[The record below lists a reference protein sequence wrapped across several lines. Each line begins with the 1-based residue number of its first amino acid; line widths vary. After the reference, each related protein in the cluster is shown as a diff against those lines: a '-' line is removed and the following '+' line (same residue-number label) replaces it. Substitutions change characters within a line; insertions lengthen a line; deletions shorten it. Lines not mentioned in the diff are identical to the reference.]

1 MVLLSISAAARA
13 VGKDRST
20 LHRFINKGKLST
32 NADPVTGAKCID
44 TSELIRVFGPL
55 VGDGSI
61 SDAATVASAVE
72 NSTTQQAIFT
82 TVEVLKEQL
91 RLSQLREQKLL
102 AMLER
107 EQEARRNLEQRLLP
121 ASSTEQ
127 KTLQGEYQASNEDA
141 QTETGDGKGEHKGFW
156 ARLFGG

>member
-13 VGKDRST
+13 VGKDRGT

-32 NADPVTGAKCID
+32 SVDTVTGAKCID
-44 TSELIRVFGPL
+44 TAELIRVFGPL

-61 SDAATVASAVE
+61 SDTATVASAVE
-72 NSTTQQAIFT
+72 SNTAQQAMFT

-121 ASSTEQ
+121 PSTAESQTQQEEHQEAS
-127 KTLQGEYQASNEDA
+127 EDA
-141 QTETGDGKGEHKGFW
+141 GQTETGKKPRGFW